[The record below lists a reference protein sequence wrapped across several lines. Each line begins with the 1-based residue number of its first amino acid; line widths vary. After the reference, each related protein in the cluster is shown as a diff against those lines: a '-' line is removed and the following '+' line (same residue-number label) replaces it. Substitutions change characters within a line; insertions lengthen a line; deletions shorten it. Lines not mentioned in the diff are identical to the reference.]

1 MCRATDHIVRAADAP
16 CVRPRRSQAFE
27 ESQTVNKFIE
37 QKVRGARAFTRAH
50 AMGPFM
56 LCRMGRG
63 MPQRQE
69 LQFLEMVSRHQQFEQ
84 QLAAE
89 GLSHQ
94 SRAVQQQIVQ
104 EAVRMQDSSRDRLSQ
119 QNTNSER
126 VTKGAS
132 FSRARARADGTVV
145 GDARVSDRG
154 TPASS

>member
-1 MCRATDHIVRAADAP
+1 
-16 CVRPRRSQAFE
+16 
-27 ESQTVNKFIE
+27 
-37 QKVRGARAFTRAH
+37 
-50 AMGPFM
+50 MGPFM